1 MKRMVML
8 IMLIF
13 VVCGN
18 LFAVNSPHPVM
29 LELLQPDGIT
39 YPDAVDVTFSAYI
52 CSRPDDVITQ
62 DSDDCYYPYTFS
74 GQESR
79 KFIHFQCG
87 SFVAQ
92 WAAGEYLCI
101 TASNGTVTKS
111 SSILLTNDNFQ
122 AFSGTGLMESGVLP
136 VTLSSFTAT
145 YLTDLPVLQWV
156 TQSEQSNQGWNIYRN
171 IEESPENSLQVN
183 PELIAGSGT
192 TSEMTQYM
200 FTDEYNV
207 ETGITYYYWLESIS
221 MNGMV
226 EDFGPVSLMIPEDD
240 GDPSPEIPLVYGL
253 HQNYPNPFNPATQIS
268 FAIESDGTVELA
280 VFNVK
285 GQKVKDIYTGYAA
298 KDEVIDFAWE
308 GIDNNGN
315 TVGSGIYFCK
325 LKTEAKTYTKKMN
338 LIK

>member
-1 MKRMVML
+1 MVIMISVVLL
-8 IMLIF
+8 IIPMI
-13 VVCGN
+13 
-18 LFAVNSPHPVM
+18 FAVNSPHPVM

-74 GQESR
+74 GQESV

-122 AFSGTGLMESGVLP
+122 PFSGTGLMESGVLP

-171 IEESPENSLQVN
+171 FVKSPENSLQVN
-183 PELIAGSGT
+183 SELISGSGT
-192 TSEMTQYM
+192 TSEMTQYA
-200 FTDEYNV
+200 FTDEYEV
-207 ETGITYYYWLESIS
+207 ENGITYYYWLESIS

-226 EDFGPVSLMIPEDD
+226 EDFGPVSLMIPED
-240 GDPSPEIPLVYGL
+240 GGNTSPEVPLVYGL
-253 HQNYPNPFNPATQIS
+253 HQNYPNPFNPSTQIS
-268 FAIESDGTVELA
+268 FALEEEGEVELSI
-280 VFNVK
+280 FNIK
-285 GQKVKDIYTGYAA
+285 GQKVIEVYQGYAE
-298 KDEVIDFAWE
+298 KDKEYTYSWN
-308 GIDNNGN
+308 GLNNNGSE
-315 TVGSGIYFCK
+315 VGSGLYMYK
-325 LKTEAKTYTKKMN
+325 LQTSQKTYIKKLN

>member
-1 MKRMVML
+1 MKKMVM
-8 IMLIF
+8 IF
-13 VVCGN
+13 VLFLLIYGF

-29 LELLQPDGIT
+29 IELLQPDGIT

-52 CSRPDDVITQ
+52 CSNPDDVITQ

-122 AFSGTGLMESGVLP
+122 PFEGTGLMESGVLP

-183 PELIAGSGT
+183 SELISGSGT
-192 TSEMTQYM
+192 TSEMTEYM
-200 FTDEYNV
+200 FTDEYEV
-207 ETGITYYYWLESIS
+207 ENGITYYYWLESIS

-253 HQNYPNPFNPATQIS
+253 HQNYPNPFNPSTQIC
-268 FAIESDGTVELA
+268 FALEVEGEADLSIY
-280 VFNVK
+280 NVK
-285 GQKVKDIYTGYAA
+285 GQKVRELYNGFVNKNMILTYTWDGL
-298 KDEVIDFAWE
+298 DEYGSEVS
-308 GIDNNGN
+308 
-315 TVGSGIYFCK
+315 SGIYMYQ
-325 LKTEAKTYTKKMN
+325 LKTENKTYTKKLN